1 MHHSHTCYRLIAY
14 HSLKHYS
21 SHFIDAMQGI
31 ATFRAFGWVPSG
43 IARSDQLLD
52 DSQRPMW
59 ALQLMQRYLQFVL
72 QVVVAVLAVVVV
84 ALATRMRP
92 SSDNADAS
100 NTGYTGASLVTL
112 MTFGT
117 ALANFV
123 RTFTT
128 VETSIG
134 AVSRL
139 KSFGENVRSEN
150 LPGENVVPPP
160 VWPVRGNIEI
170 TGVSASYE

>member
-1 MHHSHTCYRLIAY
+1 MLTAPHHH
-14 HSLKHYS
+14 S

-59 ALQLMQRYLQFVL
+59 VLQLMQRWLQFVL

-84 ALATRMRP
+84 ALATQMRHRP
-92 SSDNADAS
+92 DEVDTA

-112 MTFGT
+112 MTFGA

-150 LPGENVVPPP
+150 LPGENVVPPAE
-160 VWPVRGNIEI
+160 WPMRGNIEI
-170 TGVSASYE
+170 TGVSASYG